1 MKGQPIIDVNL
12 PVNKALDFDTNTTLE
27 NFGKRKTG
35 DLLDYY
41 WFRSEFSADQ
51 CSEIISLCKKLPKEE
66 GTTFSSDPSIRKSSV
81 RWLPPTTDS
90 LWIFN
95 AIKRLCLEA
104 NEIWNLDVDGF
115 SEAIQFTEYEEVGS
129 HYDYHMDISES
140 KMGRKISV
148 CVFLSDPTTFE
159 GGDLAINCGGKDLVC
174 PKDQGNVILF
184 PSILQHKIYPI
195 TKGQRHSL
203 VCWVGGPEWR

>member
-1 MKGQPIIDVNL
+1 MEGHM
-12 PVNKALDFDTNTTLE
+12 ALESFA
-27 NFGKRKTG
+27 KRKTG
-35 DLLDYY
+35 NLLDYY
-41 WFRSEFSADQ
+41 WFNSEFSVDQ

-95 AIKRLCLEA
+95 ALKRLCLEA
-104 NEIWNLDVDGF
+104 NGIWNLDVDGF

-140 KMGRKISV
+140 KMCRKVSI
-148 CVFLSDPTTFE
+148 CVLLSDPTTFE
-159 GGDLAINCGGKDLVC
+159 GGNLVINCGGKDIDC

-184 PSILQHKIYPI
+184 PSILQHKVYPI
-195 TKGQRHSL
+195 TKGKRYSL
-203 VCWVGGPEWR
+203 VCWVGGPDWR